1 MEAAL
6 CCFRRLPLTEPPYQ
20 RRELFLLLFLLRLPP
35 LLFRL
40 EVDRL
45 RELAVD
51 LLRDPPVLFLRPA
64 PLLLRPLLAAFL
76 RRVAAPLRAAAER
89 EALDLEP
96 EALDLDPEAAP
107 PFLPPLREELLVL
120 FFPLPEP
127 LFLPP
132 PSSLFTVAQARR
144 SAWRRELPRFS

>member
-1 MEAAL
+1 ML
-6 CCFRRLPLTEPPYQ
+6 IRRLPLAELPYQ
-20 RRELFLLLFLLRLPP
+20 RRELFLLLFLLRPLP

-96 EALDLDPEAAP
+96 EALDPDPEAAP

-120 FFPLPEP
+120 FFALPEP

-132 PSSLFTVAQARR
+132 PSSLFTVAHARR
-144 SAWRRELPRFS
+144 SASRRELPRFS